1 MAALW
6 TANAPEALAPM
17 FRLRTLGPVE
27 LEGASDP
34 QADAVTRGPKRLALL
49 VYLAV
54 DRPRGFKRRDALAA
68 LLWPELDQQR
78 ARHALRNTLH
88 ELRKALGDGV
98 LSSRGSE
105 EVALSAGAL
114 WCDLVAFDE
123 MLVAGKREE
132 ALMLYRGP
140 FLDGFHAPGV
150 APEFEHWV
158 NRERDRL
165 TVCHAATL
173 ERLAEDCEARGD
185 FRAAAE
191 HWRVVSAHDS
201 LDGRVVLRLMLA
213 LEAAGDRAQA
223 IRRADAYSVLLR
235 EELGADPDPEVAALA
250 ARLREVS
257 GHAAGTGRMPRIAA
271 VITGAAAVRPASTE
285 QHVGSQRARPTRRV
299 RGVVAALL
307 IVVGA
312 IGGIVWRQAIT
323 PRAGRSVSRLEIP
336 VRRYSLAVLPL
347 KNYSGDP
354 AQEDFAAGMTDELTT
369 TLAKIE
375 ALHVIAHQSV
385 RQFKDSDRPVSEIA
399 QSLGVGFVVDGSV
412 VHERDRVRI
421 SVTLIDAATNAP
433 VWAERFERER
443 SDVLAL
449 QRELSLA
456 IARAVAVALT
466 PEDRARLAEAPA
478 VDPEAFDLYIKGTQA
493 RYRAAGP
500 QDFAKAVNYFTGAIV
515 QDSTY
520 APAYAG
526 LAFVYAVT
534 GNDARARQFADK
546 ALALDPTLAE
556 AHMVLGMVR
565 HFSDWDWAGSE
576 AAFREAIQLN
586 PGYAEAHHELSMLL
600 MRRKRFDEALR
611 EAQRALYLA
620 PTSARFEIGA
630 GEVYLYSGRYDE
642 ALEAAGKALAVDS
655 INAGSYLVMA
665 YAYGEQERY
674 DEAAEAARKCIALG
688 WAVHGRALLGYVY
701 AKSGRRVEALKLVD
715 TLTARWRERNGELA
729 VSDVATGIAEIYAGL
744 GDSRRALDWLERSVG
759 TDMQAGYL
767 GIDPTFRSLH
777 SEPRFGTLLKAVGLK
792 R

>member
-1 MAALW
+1 
-6 TANAPEALAPM
+6 M
-17 FRLRTLGPVE
+17 FRLRTLGPVG
-27 LEGASDP
+27 LEGATGP

-54 DRPRGFKRRDALAA
+54 DPPRGFKRRDSLAA

-88 ELRKALGDGV
+88 ELRKTLDDGA

-123 MLVAGKREE
+123 MLAAGHREE
-132 ALMLYRGP
+132 ALALYRGP

-158 NRERDRL
+158 NRERERL
-165 TVCHAATL
+165 TVCYAATL
-173 ERLAEDCEARGD
+173 EGLAEDCEARD
-185 FRAAAE
+185 DLRAAAE
-191 HWRVVSAHDS
+191 HWRVLSAHDP

-213 LEAAGDRAQA
+213 LEVAGDRAQA
-223 IRRADAYSVLLR
+223 IRRADAYSVLVR
-235 EELGADPDPEVAALA
+235 EELGADPDQEVTALV

-257 GHAAGTGRMPRIAA
+257 CHVAGSHDIPQ
-271 VITGAAAVRPASTE
+271 VAAVRNGASATVPAAIRNAGRST
-285 QHVGSQRARPTRRV
+285 PMPTTRRV
-299 RGVVAALL
+299 RGVVTALL
-307 IVVGA
+307 IAVGA
-312 IGGIVWRQAIT
+312 VGGLLWRKATT
-323 PRAGRSVSRLEIP
+323 PQAGRNVSRFETP
-336 VRRYSLAVLPL
+336 VGRYSLAVLPL

-385 RQFKDSDRPVSEIA
+385 RQFKHSDRPVSEIA
-399 QSLGVGFVVDGSV
+399 RSLGVGYVVDGSV
-412 VHERDRVRI
+412 VQERDRVRI
-421 SVTLIDAATNAP
+421 SATLIDAATNAP

-449 QRELSLA
+449 QRELALA
-456 IARAVAVALT
+456 IARAVEVALT
-466 PEDRARLAEAPA
+466 PQDRARLAEAPV
-478 VDPEAFDLYIKGTQA
+478 VDPKAFELYVKGAQA
-493 RYRAAGP
+493 RYRTTGP

-526 LAFVYAVT
+526 LAFVYALT
-534 GNDARARQFADK
+534 GDEARARKFANK
-546 ALALDPTLAE
+546 ALALEPTLAE

-565 HFSDWDWAGSE
+565 HFSDWDWSGSE
-576 AAFREAIQLN
+576 AAFREAIRLN

-620 PTSARFEIGA
+620 PMSARFEIGA

-642 ALEAAGKALAVDS
+642 ALQAADKALAVDS
-655 INAGSYLVMA
+655 INAGSYLMRA
-665 YAYGEQERY
+665 YAYGEQQQY
-674 DEAAEAARKCIALG
+674 DKAAAAATKCIALG
-688 WAVHGRALLGYVY
+688 WDVHGSALLGYVY

-715 TLTARWRERNGELA
+715 TLTAKWRKRNGELA
-729 VSDVATGIAEIYAGL
+729 VSDVATGIAQIYAGL
-744 GDSRRALDWLERSVG
+744 GDAGRALDWLERAVG
-759 TDMQAGYL
+759 TDMYVGYL

-777 SEPRFGTLLKAVGLK
+777 AEPRFRTLLKAVGLEK
-792 R
+792 